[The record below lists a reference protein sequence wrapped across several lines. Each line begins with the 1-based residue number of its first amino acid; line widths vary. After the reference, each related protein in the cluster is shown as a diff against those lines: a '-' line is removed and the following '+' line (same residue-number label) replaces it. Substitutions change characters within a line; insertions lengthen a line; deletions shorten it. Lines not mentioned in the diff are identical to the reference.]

1 MKKMLSKIGLTVS
14 LIPLF
19 IYFAHL
25 VFEITLHPI
34 PIALGLISVVLA
46 SYASYVWKKLFD
58 ESLLFGISNELF
70 EGVRRTSIS
79 VGFISS
85 VVVLMFFYLT
95 DSELFDDRYI
105 ILVPS
110 VISLSFIIFSSLVCI
125 LFWSWEGFSLKRIEK
140 PEMITPEAIPALKEQ
155 NNALPS
161 FKLNKSGL
169 LEAKGNDGLTVFY
182 RLLAAAFGVT
192 VLSSVIG
199 YFNTDEE
206 DLMSDKELFN
216 KIVMQ
221 AKASIPMSVAPNT
234 TLFDVGTDGV
244 SLIYKYKF
252 SDMDSNDWKKID
264 KEKVNQQLR
273 EKFSDVYCS
282 DKKHFTYLARSKMI
296 RVVLA
301 DANEQPFNVI
311 TFTFVDCMDL
321 DSLDLD
327 DEFLPI
333 DSFAR

>member
-1 MKKMLSKIGLTVS
+1 MKMLSKIGLIGS

-19 IYFAHL
+19 LYFAHL
-25 VFEITLHPI
+25 VFERTLNLSDSLT
-34 PIALGLISVVLA
+34 IALGLISVVLA

-58 ESLLFGISNELF
+58 ESLLFGISNEIF

-140 PEMITPEAIPALKEQ
+140 PEMITPETSLALKEQ
-155 NNALPS
+155 NNALS
-161 FKLNKSGL
+161 NFKLNKSGL
-169 LEAKGNDGLTVFY
+169 LEAKGNDGWTVFY

-199 YFNTDEE
+199 YFTTNEE
-206 DLMSDKELFN
+206 DSMSNKELLN

-221 AKASIPMSVAPNT
+221 AKANTPMSVAPQT
-234 TLFDVGTDGV
+234 TLFDVSTDGL
-244 SLIYKYKF
+244 SLIYKYKL
-252 SDMDSNDWKKID
+252 SDMDSNDWKKSDATILNEQL
-264 KEKVNQQLR
+264 KEGYRKQ
-273 EKFSDVYCS
+273 FCS
-282 DKKHFTYLARSKMI
+282 DKVHLEYLSRKISI
-296 RVVLA
+296 RVVLV
-301 DANEQPFNVI
+301 DVNEQQFSVI
-311 TFTFVDCMDL
+311 NLNFIDCLDLEPLRPL
-321 DSLDLD
+321 DS
-327 DEFLPI
+327 I
-333 DSFAR
+333 AR

>member
-1 MKKMLSKIGLTVS
+1 MKKMLSKIGLIGS

-19 IYFAHL
+19 RYFAHL
-25 VFEITLHPI
+25 IFERTLDLSGNLV
-34 PIALGLISVVLA
+34 IALGLIFIVFA
-46 SYASYVWKKLFD
+46 IYASYVWKKLFD

-70 EGVRRTSIS
+70 EGARRTAIS

-110 VISLSFIIFSSLVCI
+110 VISLSFIIFSSLVCV

-140 PEMITPEAIPALKEQ
+140 PKNITPEAIPALKEQ

-169 LEAKGNDGLTVFY
+169 LEAKGNDGWTVFY

-199 YFNTDEE
+199 YFATNE
-206 DLMSDKELFN
+206 DNSMSNREILN

-221 AKASIPMSVAPNT
+221 EKARTPVSVAPHT
-234 TLFDVGTDGV
+234 TLFDVSTDGA

-252 SDMDSNDWKKID
+252 SDMDSNDWEKID
-264 KEKVNQQLR
+264 KAKVNQQLR

-282 DKKHFTYLARSKMI
+282 DELHISLFNRKITI

-311 TFTFVDCMDL
+311 NLNFIDCLDLEPLRPL
-321 DSLDLD
+321 DS
-327 DEFLPI
+327 I
-333 DSFAR
+333 AR